1 MSDGNCSACRHFADL
16 GQMGQCRRYPA
27 FVNRHRNEGCG
38 EFATMA
44 EVISFPAFIAED
56 KPKRKYERKADA
68 KASI

>member
-1 MSDGNCSACRHFADL
+1 MSDGNCSACKHFADL

-38 EFATMA
+38 EFATT
-44 EVISFPAFIAED
+44 EVISFFTFAPEN